1 MTARYTRTVSPASPR
16 EQSQYQRNALAP
28 AILAAAACLAG
39 IALVGH
45 EYYQVVRYIIAIL
58 AVIIGWFALQARQ
71 WWWVPVML
79 AIAILWNPLYPFEFS
94 GTSGTARTSS
104 PRRSSS
110 LRAPPSRRRASPPAE
125 REDRGTHACALPTP

>member
-1 MTARYTRTVSPASPR
+1 MPAASTREP
-16 EQSQYQRNALAP
+16 SQYQRNALAP

-94 GTSGTARTSS
+94 GTVWDGAHIVAAAAFLAAGATIKT
-104 PRRSSS
+104 PR
-110 LRAPPSRRRASPPAE
+110 E
-125 REDRGTHACALPTP
+125 TTG